1 MSWKNN
7 LKILRRS
14 GYTLIILH
22 IIFIGEKYEEPDKGV
37 ELDDKKE
44 IMSLLFKSLYFHCI
58 SHCESLGLLKR
69 QMEFTEFGLTKNQ
82 DINGNFRIHSIH
94 IQNHFLIGDLDGA
107 KKAIDRAFE
116 QFPDLPTLVVCNY
129 IGLVL
134 YLFYTKFIIAFW
146 CYYYDF
152 SFTKD

>member
-1 MSWKNN
+1 M
-7 LKILRRS
+7 KILRRS

-22 IIFIGEKYEEPDKGV
+22 IIFIAEKYEEPDKGV

-69 QMEFTEFGLTKNQ
+69 QMEFTEFGLTKNK

-134 YLFYTKFIIAFW
+134 YLFYTKFIIIF
-146 CYYYDF
+146 
-152 SFTKD
+152 

>member
-1 MSWKNN
+1 M
-7 LKILRRS
+7 
-14 GYTLIILH
+14 
-22 IIFIGEKYEEPDKGV
+22 
-37 ELDDKKE
+37 DDKKE

-129 IGLVL
+129 RTSFISFLFIPNLLLCFDFTITNSVL
-134 YLFYTKFIIAFW
+134 QRISNK
-146 CYYYDF
+146 
-152 SFTKD
+152 SFR

>member
-1 MSWKNN
+1 M
-7 LKILRRS
+7 
-14 GYTLIILH
+14 
-22 IIFIGEKYEEPDKGV
+22 E
-37 ELDDKKE
+37 
-44 IMSLLFKSLYFHCI
+44 LLFKSLYFHCI

-116 QFPDLPTLVVCNY
+116 QFPDLPTLVVCNRTSFISFLY
-129 IGLVL
+129 TPALEFVNLFEPTDLSDLVRM
-134 YLFYTKFIIAFW
+134 T
-146 CYYYDF
+146 
-152 SFTKD
+152 